1 MSARNN
7 CIFVGR
13 LTRDPEMEEV
23 GKDSISLTKFS
34 LAIDR
39 KDIGNEEVDY
49 PDFECW
55 GKLAERVA
63 EHLGKGS
70 QVCVEARYKESRWK
84 DKETGK
90 SRKGVSFTA
99 RDVQFLGS
107 KQEG

>member
-7 CIFVGR
+7 CIFIGR
-13 LTRDPEMEEV
+13 LTRDPEMTEV
-23 GKDSISLTKFS
+23 GKDKLSLTKFS
-34 LAIDR
+34 LAVDR
-39 KDIGNEEVDY
+39 KDIGNDEVDY

-70 QVCVEARYKESRWK
+70 QVGVEARMKEGRWQ

-90 SRKGVSFTA
+90 SRKSVSYTA

-107 KQEG
+107 KPE